1 MSVTSTTRALSDRA
15 HPRVKRT
22 ASSVGAP
29 AQRNQTSRKGK
40 KAWRKHIDIEDVE
53 QRLEELRDEERVTG
67 SVLRTKK
74 DEELFQV
81 DAKGD
86 EQVRRTQ
93 PKFSKEL
100 LTSSKILAQRSAV
113 PAVFSR
119 TTTSSQLKRKA
130 LTHGEKDR
138 LLRMGK
144 RPRKGPFNAIMDP
157 TEVGAGSALLEVSEA
172 AKNSGTYDVWD
183 ASPASGAT
191 AKVLQPKTP
200 NPRSQIAVPA
210 VPAPHE
216 GTSYN
221 PLVTSHQELLR
232 TANEIEERRIKEA
245 KKLEEAKRRMEA
257 ARAAAALEMQ
267 EGVAPGMTIQPID
280 DADADTAQDDAEAP
294 PPVKKMPERKTKKE
308 RRKAERQRAEK
319 RALAERAAKK
329 RMLASVDSAKALRK
343 ALGRNLMARERLR
356 VQRQAEMQERLKQ
369 GLTGQRLGKHK
380 VPEGEV
386 NVQLSEDLSESLR
399 ALKPEGNLFRD
410 RFVSMQQRAL
420 IEPRVRVLP
429 TRRKMKIKEYEK
441 HSYKRFDQ
449 DNA

>member
-1 MSVTSTTRALSDRA
+1 
-15 HPRVKRT
+15 
-22 ASSVGAP
+22 
-29 AQRNQTSRKGK
+29 
-40 KAWRKHIDIEDVE
+40 
-53 QRLEELRDEERVTG
+53 
-67 SVLRTKK
+67 
-74 DEELFQV
+74 
-81 DAKGD
+81 
-86 EQVRRTQ
+86 
-93 PKFSKEL
+93 
-100 LTSSKILAQRSAV
+100 
-113 PAVFSR
+113 
-119 TTTSSQLKRKA
+119 
-130 LTHGEKDR
+130 
-138 LLRMGK
+138 MGK

-191 AKVLQPKTP
+191 AKVRLALQFRTLTSIDVVQPKTP

-399 ALKPEGNLFRD
+399 ALK
-410 RFVSMQQRAL
+410 VSL
-420 IEPRVRVLP
+420 V
-429 TRRKMKIKEYEK
+429 
-441 HSYKRFDQ
+441 DQ
-449 DNA
+449 VAAGMRY

>member
-1 MSVTSTTRALSDRA
+1 MSVTTITPNRA
-15 HPRVKRT
+15 HSSVKK
-22 ASSVGAP
+22 AVSLVGAP
-29 AQRNQTSRKGK
+29 AQHNQTSRKGK
-40 KAWRKHIDIEDVE
+40 KAWRKNVNIEDVE
-53 QRLEELRDEERVTG
+53 RRLEELRDEERVTG

-100 LTSSKILAQRSAV
+100 LMSSKILAQRSAV
-113 PAVFSR
+113 PAVLSR
-119 TTTSSQLKRKA
+119 TTPNPLKRKV
-130 LTHGEKDR
+130 LTHSEKDR
-138 LLRMGK
+138 LLRVGK

-172 AKNSGTYDVWD
+172 AKNSGTYNVWE
-183 ASPASGAT
+183 AIPALGAT
-191 AKVLQPKTP
+191 VKPKTP
-200 NPRSQIAVPA
+200 HPRSQIVVPA

-232 TANEIEERRIKEA
+232 AANEIEERRIKEA
-245 KKLEEAKRRMEA
+245 KKLEDAKRRMEV
-257 ARAAAALEMQ
+257 AREAAALETQ
-267 EGVAPGMTIQPID
+267 EGVPQGMTIQPID
-280 DADADTAQDDAEAP
+280 DVDEAQDEAEGL

-319 RALAERAAKK
+319 RALAERAANK
-329 RMLASVDSAKALRK
+329 RMLASVDGAKGLRK
-343 ALGRNLMARERLR
+343 ALGRDLTARERLR
-356 VQRQAEMQERLKQ
+356 AQRQVEMQEKLKQ
-369 GLTGQRLGKHK
+369 GLNGQRLGKHK

-386 NVQLSEDLSESLR
+386 DVQLSEDLSESLR

-429 TRRKMKIKEYEK
+429 TRRRMKIKEYEK
-441 HSYKRFDQ
+441 HSYKRFDEV
-449 DNA
+449 NA